1 MRLEEY
7 KTDLSKHVSIDTQI
21 DHKGLKVFKTY
32 YFIIIVQSET
42 KMEFYVVA

>member
-7 KTDLSKHVSIDTQI
+7 KTDLSKHVSIYTQI
-21 DHKGLKVFKTY
+21 DHKGLKVFKIY

-42 KMEFYVVA
+42 KMEFYAVA